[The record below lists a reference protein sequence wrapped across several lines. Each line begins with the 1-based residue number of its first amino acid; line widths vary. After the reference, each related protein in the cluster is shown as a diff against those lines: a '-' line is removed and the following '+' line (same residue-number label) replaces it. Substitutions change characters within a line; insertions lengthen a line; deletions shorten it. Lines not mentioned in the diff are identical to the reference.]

1 MFLFMPAICFSKAK
15 SDSTI
20 LEKVWSYRRNY
31 VHYIGG
37 KSMNTYMRYT
47 LNTERRNFT
56 MFLVPTLY
64 AFAKGDRLYIS
75 EIYGRTDIED
85 SHTFTTKPQI
95 ISNTIPHDRQ
105 VSEVFMDYL
114 TPNIYDMTI
123 YEEKLLSPFYRNNRI
138 YYRYKIENDS
148 GNLVHV
154 SFRPKLSNTQ
164 LVKGYALVDRL
175 TGRVV
180 YTTYDGE
187 FDMLKFHVDVTYSDD
202 GSSSV
207 IPLRCKSDMN
217 FKFIGNKVTSH
228 FLATY
233 DAPTTLPDSLNEVN
247 DRQRMDTLRT
257 VQLRADEKE
266 IYKKYDLEKEQ
277 EREEAQRKK
286 EKEEA
291 DTLHKK
297 RRSLGDV
304 LWDIGDKLVTSSH
317 ADALGADFSLSP
329 IINPQYVSYSHSN
342 GFSYKIQLGLRY
354 KWNKKRYLTI
364 KPEIGY
370 NFKIKQF
377 YHYTP
382 IRMNYNPKRNGYAEI
397 VFANGN
403 RIYNNSILEA
413 LKDIYPEIDVDHEF
427 EKYHLDYFTDNYIR
441 VINNVVA
448 FDWLEIKSGIVYHIR
463 KPENVSGM
471 DELDLPTR
479 YRSFAPTLTFHVTPW
494 RKGPYFTLNYEQS
507 FKNILGSNL
516 AYGRFEFDVSHKL
529 KLDRLRLINLK
540 GGFGFYTNTETS
552 YFLDYTNFRD
562 HNLPGGWEDDWTG
575 NFQLLNST
583 WYNTSR
589 YYYRVNTSYESPL
602 LVCSFLPFI
611 GKFIEN
617 ERIYFSFLSIK
628 HTRPYFEVGYGVKT
642 QFLSIGAFASFLN
655 TKYNRFG
662 IKLTFELFR
671 KW

>member
-1 MFLFMPAICFSKAK
+1 MVGMFLFMPAICFSKAK

-31 VHYIGG
+31 AHYIGG

-95 ISNTIPHDRQ
+95 ISSTIPHDRQ

-123 YEEKLLSPFYRNNRI
+123 YEEKLLSPFYRSNRI

-202 GSSSV
+202 GSSSI

-228 FLATY
+228 LLATY

-257 VQLRADEKE
+257 VQPP
-266 IYKKYDLEKEQ
+266 
-277 EREEAQRKK
+277 
-286 EKEEA
+286 
-291 DTLHKK
+291 
-297 RRSLGDV
+297 G
-304 LWDIGDKLVTSSH
+304 G
-317 ADALGADFSLSP
+317 
-329 IINPQYVSYSHSN
+329 
-342 GFSYKIQLGLRY
+342 
-354 KWNKKRYLTI
+354 
-364 KPEIGY
+364 
-370 NFKIKQF
+370 
-377 YHYTP
+377 
-382 IRMNYNPKRNGYAEI
+382 
-397 VFANGN
+397 
-403 RIYNNSILEA
+403 
-413 LKDIYPEIDVDHEF
+413 
-427 EKYHLDYFTDNYIR
+427 
-441 VINNVVA
+441 
-448 FDWLEIKSGIVYHIR
+448 
-463 KPENVSGM
+463 
-471 DELDLPTR
+471 
-479 YRSFAPTLTFHVTPW
+479 
-494 RKGPYFTLNYEQS
+494 RKGDLQE
-507 FKNILGSNL
+507 I
-516 AYGRFEFDVSHKL
+516 
-529 KLDRLRLINLK
+529 
-540 GGFGFYTNTETS
+540 
-552 YFLDYTNFRD
+552 
-562 HNLPGGWEDDWTG
+562 
-575 NFQLLNST
+575 
-583 WYNTSR
+583 
-589 YYYRVNTSYESPL
+589 
-602 LVCSFLPFI
+602 
-611 GKFIEN
+611 
-617 ERIYFSFLSIK
+617 
-628 HTRPYFEVGYGVKT
+628 
-642 QFLSIGAFASFLN
+642 
-655 TKYNRFG
+655 
-662 IKLTFELFR
+662 
-671 KW
+671 

>member
-20 LEKVWSYRRNY
+20 LEKVWSYRRNFA
-31 VHYIGG
+31 HYIGG

-105 VSEVFMDYL
+105 VSDIFMDYL

-123 YEEKLLSPFYRNNRI
+123 YEEKLLSPFYRSNRI

-154 SFRPKLSNTQ
+154 SFRPKLPNTQ

-180 YTTYDGE
+180 YTTYDGA

-413 LKDIYPEIDVDHEF
+413 LKDIYPEVDVDHEF
-427 EKYHLDYFTDNYIR
+427 EKYHLDYFTDNYIK

-494 RKGPYFTLNYEQS
+494 RKGPYFTLNYERS

-516 AYGRFEFDVSHKL
+516 EYGRFEFDVSHKL

>member
-1 MFLFMPAICFSKAK
+1 
-15 SDSTI
+15 
-20 LEKVWSYRRNY
+20 
-31 VHYIGG
+31 
-37 KSMNTYMRYT
+37 
-47 LNTERRNFT
+47 
-56 MFLVPTLY
+56 
-64 AFAKGDRLYIS
+64 
-75 EIYGRTDIED
+75 
-85 SHTFTTKPQI
+85 
-95 ISNTIPHDRQ
+95 
-105 VSEVFMDYL
+105 MDYL

-123 YEEKLLSPFYRNNRI
+123 YEEKLLSPFYRSNRI

-154 SFRPKLSNTQ
+154 SFRPKLPNTQ

-180 YTTYDGE
+180 YTTYDGA

-413 LKDIYPEIDVDHEF
+413 LKDIYPEVDVDHEF

-441 VINNVVA
+441 VINNVVV

-494 RKGPYFTLNYEQS
+494 RKGPYFTLNYERS

-516 AYGRFEFDVSHKL
+516 EYGRFEFDVSHKL
-529 KLDRLRLINLK
+529 EAGPAAPYQPERRIRILYQYRDLLLPRL
-540 GGFGFYTNTETS
+540 
-552 YFLDYTNFRD
+552 
-562 HNLPGGWEDDWTG
+562 H
-575 NFQLLNST
+575 
-583 WYNTSR
+583 
-589 YYYRVNTSYESPL
+589 
-602 LVCSFLPFI
+602 
-611 GKFIEN
+611 
-617 ERIYFSFLSIK
+617 
-628 HTRPYFEVGYGVKT
+628 
-642 QFLSIGAFASFLN
+642 QFP
-655 TKYNRFG
+655 
-662 IKLTFELFR
+662 
-671 KW
+671 